1 MAKPFDA
8 TPKDL
13 ITRHPYDWAHLAG
26 FPNSIEL
33 KVIDSELS
41 TVTAE
46 ADRVILV
53 VKPHRCLLDF
63 ELMAS
68 HDLTIIERFLKY
80 GGLLVEKYRLPVH
93 QTLVL
98 LRREADSPQFTGK
111 HYWCSPYGSSGL
123 TLEYEVLRVWELPVR
138 KLLEGGVGLL
148 PVAPLADD
156 AVDALPEVIREMGR
170 RLESEVP
177 PVEAADLWT
186 ATYTLMGL
194 RYDPIFAA
202 KVLRGARQMR
212 ESLTYQAI
220 LEEGRQE
227 GRQEGMQIAGSA
239 EARKILQMQGRLRF
253 GEPSPKVLNL
263 LESESGVER
272 LEELAQRL
280 LVVNSWEELF
290 S

>member
-1 MAKPFDA
+1 MSKRYDVAHKE
-8 TPKDL
+8 L
-13 ITRHPYDWAHLAG
+13 ITRHPYDWARLAG
-26 FPNSIEL
+26 LPETIEL
-33 KVIDSELS
+33 RVIDSELS
-41 TVTAE
+41 TVTAD

-53 VKPHRCLLDF
+53 ERPHRCLLDF

-80 GGLLVEKYRLPVH
+80 GALLIERYRLPVH

-98 LRREADSPQFTGK
+98 LRPEADSPQFDGSRA
-111 HYWCSPYGSSGL
+111 WRSPYGNSGL
-123 TLEYEVLRVWELPVR
+123 SLDYDVLRVWQQPVR
-138 KLLEGGVGLL
+138 KLLTGGIGLL

-156 AVDALPEVIREMGR
+156 AVDKLPEVIREIGKR
-170 RLESEVP
+170 FDAEVP

-194 RYDPIFAA
+194 RYPPGLAA
-202 KVLRGARQMR
+202 QVLRGVRHMR
-212 ESLTYQAI
+212 ESSTYQAI
-220 LEEGRQE
+220 LEEGA
-227 GRQEGMQIAGSA
+227 QIGHSR
-239 EARKILQMQGRLRF
+239 EAKKILLLLGRDRF
-253 GEPSPKVLNL
+253 GEPSAAMLKR

-280 LVVNSWEELF
+280 LRVSSWEELF